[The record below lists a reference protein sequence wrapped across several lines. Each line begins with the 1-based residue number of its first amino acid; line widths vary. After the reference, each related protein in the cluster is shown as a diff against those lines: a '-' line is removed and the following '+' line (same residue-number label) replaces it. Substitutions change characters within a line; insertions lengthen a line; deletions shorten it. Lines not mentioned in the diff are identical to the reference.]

1 MKELTFKTGKV
12 VKLCEDLY
20 APIPDGFKPATSEK
34 GENAN
39 WKTIIPSGCSENE
52 NHIDLKPLS
61 FGVQSTPIT
70 KFDVDRFN
78 EGVMRFV
85 VNSLFQNGVFEEDK
99 ELKQTRNNTCSSFY
113 QVTYDKEHSL
123 WSKVRGIILVNFTFY
138 QFHIYANYDAGED
151 YSDREEEFENLCD
164 TWLSKISA
172 FENSEGI
179 DSDELSFAVATEELY
194 PHYKHKMEL
203 DNLSAAG
210 ATVIGISSGTDYQF
224 ITFRDAL
231 KNTFDDGEKETIE
244 EVIANDDEK
253 YTLSDKAKEMQSIF
267 RVDSSAFNKGHD
279 RECEIA
285 EGYLHKAYMFS
296 ALRSFAWTL
305 GTYCDKKGCNVED
318 LDVTECE
325 NIVRFI
331 SLRKWLNYIADSYCP
346 ALCSGSDLH
355 VYYIPDSVDSS
366 TKEHFMPSEEDVS
379 RVERMKATF
388 PQYNEILPSVVSLN
402 QLRRDLEFIYP
413 AIYKLW
419 SKLSENR
426 DFTKELD
433 GDIADVVY
441 TWCSVANAAKEPF
454 FSEDGPTR
462 CFFTQI
468 NGNRGNNKTKRS
480 KSSNVP
486 SAKKDTPATTTSTKT
501 DLSNGRTIEVVQL
514 TEKSTGVEINS
525 GTFIAYRGELK
536 NIVLPQGITSI
547 SGEVIFDEVTTLV
560 IPDGITEIAKG
571 TFDCEAERIILPTTL
586 KTIDD
591 DAFSMAGE
599 LKELIIPDGVRRVG
613 DISNTT
619 LEYIYFPSSVEEIGT
634 VNVSE
639 DCIIQVEKNSN
650 ADDYFRN
657 DYLCRNNKIVNNKP
671 KKYGNPKIVIVEDK
685 SINTNNANSTLN
697 SGVESSSNEVKTIEV
712 LKLKKKDL
720 EIKYDM
726 VYEYKGTEKN
736 IAIPSGI
743 THISNNVFA
752 FNRCIESVVL
762 PNSIIGIAEYSFAYS
777 SLSYIKFSERLVLIE
792 QGAFQFA
799 ENIKE
804 VVLPN
809 KVEAIFEDA
818 FLGCSGLQYMY
829 IPPKVSSIGLGC
841 FDGLDKCVFHVKK
854 GSKAEQFLRDHYP
867 NYQVVY
873 AKPAEFGNEPK
884 ISYIDTAA
892 STKLSTQITNL
903 SDTEKAKIIAS
914 KINSENE
921 WVINNGKVVRF
932 RNDFVDKVVIPGG
945 VTTIGQNVFKF
956 KNISSIIIPEGVTII
971 DSYAFADSKIKTIVF
986 PNSLLEIGF
995 RSFEKCENLESI
1007 VIPDGVKIINRSAF
1021 DGCSSIR
1028 KISLPQS
1035 IENFE
1040 LSFKDFPHL
1049 EEVRLPNNI
1058 NKLESFAFNGC
1069 VSLKS
1074 IFLPESLTE
1083 IGDYAFVDCTSL
1095 ENIVLPSKLKKLG
1108 KSAFSGCTSLK
1119 RIIIPEGITKIP
1131 DRCFYGCS
1139 SLEEINLSSRLTS
1152 LEEGSFNSCKSL
1164 KNISLPVGLKIIGKR
1179 VFADCSSIKRLII
1192 PNTVVSI
1199 GDCYIYDSGIRE
1211 VFMPESAKEFGLG
1224 MDASYDFDT
1233 TVHLT
1238 KESAYLSSNSLK
1250 IHQNYSYESREYMN
1264 LVTGYSVESL
1274 RNKADTFLKKQ
1285 LFAKAKL
1292 HYKAILE
1299 ISTCDIDAMMG
1310 LLLSDLKVSS
1320 QEELAECDKPFI
1332 ENPYY
1337 KGLIAVADQET
1348 KQKLITINKNI
1359 SEKIELRRQE
1369 TVYCNAKNLMAQDDF
1384 SKAQSAFLSIPTYK
1398 DSNELAQECRTKAR
1412 EMEQRKTYDYAVKC
1426 MENEEFDKAQSVFL
1440 RISTYKD
1447 SNELAQE
1454 CRTKAREMEQ
1464 RKTYDYAVKC
1474 IENGE
1479 YDKALQ
1485 QLNQILDY
1493 RDARELKDKCELNI
1507 ADNKMCSVITEKEI
1521 VLESLHKGFLAK
1533 ARNKS
1538 KIETLREELRE
1549 LEQECKRKGYSRS
1562 TKMIKQILDKF

>member
-70 KFDVDRFN
+70 KFDVNRFN
-78 EGVMRFV
+78 EGVMQFV

-138 QFHIYANYDAGED
+138 QFHIYANYDAEED

-244 EVIANDDEK
+244 VVIANDDEK

-331 SLRKWLNYIADSYCP
+331 SLRKWLNYTADSYCP

-355 VYYIPDSVDSS
+355 VYYIPDSVDPS

-480 KSSNVP
+480 KSSNLP

-514 TEKSTGVEINS
+514 TEKSTGVEMNS

-571 TFDCEAERIILPTTL
+571 TFDCEAKRIILPATL

-671 KKYGNPKIVIVEDK
+671 KQYGNPKIVIVEDK

-777 SLSYIKFSERLVLIE
+777 SLSYIKFSERLALIE
-792 QGAFQFA
+792 KGAFQFA
-799 ENIKE
+799 EKIKE

-809 KVEAIFEDA
+809 KVEDIFEDA
-818 FLGCSGLQYMY
+818 FLGCSGLRYMY

-873 AKPAEFGNEPK
+873 SKPAEFGNEPK

-892 STKLSTQITNL
+892 STKLTTQITNL

-921 WVINNGKVVRF
+921 WVINNGEVVCF
-932 RNDFVDKVVIPGG
+932 RNDFIDKVVIPGG
-945 VTTIGQNVFKF
+945 VTTIGQNVFRF
-956 KNISSIIIPEGVTII
+956 KNISSIIIPEGVTKI

-995 RSFEKCENLESI
+995 NSFKKCENLESI
-1007 VIPDGVKIINRSAF
+1007 VIPDGVKIINKFAF
-1021 DGCSSIR
+1021 DGCSSVR

-1035 IENFE
+1035 IEDFE
-1040 LSFKDFPHL
+1040 ISFNDFPHL

-1083 IGDYAFVDCTSL
+1083 IGDYAFADCTSL

-1119 RIIIPEGITKIP
+1119 RIIIPEGITKIQEG
-1131 DRCFYGCS
+1131 CFYGCS

-1152 LEEGSFNSCKSL
+1152 LENGSFNLCKSL
-1164 KNISLPVGLKIIGKR
+1164 KNISLPVGLKIIGER

-1199 GDCYIYDSGIRE
+1199 GDCYISDSGIKE
-1211 VFMPESAKEFGLG
+1211 VFMPESVKEFGVD
-1224 MDASYDFDT
+1224 MDASNNFDT

-1250 IHQNYSYESREYMN
+1250 IHQNYSYESREYIN

-1274 RNKADTFLKKQ
+1274 RNKANTFLKKQ
-1285 LFAKAKL
+1285 FFVKAKL

-1359 SEKIELRRQE
+1359 NEKIELRRQE

-1426 MENEEFDKAQSVFL
+1426 IENGEFDKAL
-1440 RISTYKD
+1440 R
-1447 SNELAQE
+1447 
-1454 CRTKAREMEQ
+1454 
-1464 RKTYDYAVKC
+1464 
-1474 IENGE
+1474 
-1479 YDKALQ
+1479 

-1507 ADNKMCSVITEKEI
+1507 ADNKMCSVISEKEI

-1533 ARNKS
+1533 TRNKS
-1538 KIETLREELRE
+1538 KIETLREEFRE
-1549 LEQECKRKGYSRS
+1549 LLQECKRKGYSRS
-1562 TKMIKQILDKF
+1562 TKMIEQILDKY